1 VTRILLVFAL
11 LCGLPWPAPAE
22 EAKPLTTILLVAR
35 PELPDSNFKD
45 SIVLVMNNVGPVPG
59 GVIINRPTRISVS
72 RLFPDV
78 EALARLED
86 KVYFGGPVQVN
97 LVSFVF
103 RAETEPEDA
112 VKIMDGVYASA
123 NRELLLKLLARDK
136 PMQGLRIF
144 VGYSGWGPGQL
155 EGEIARGD
163 WTLKPATTEAI
174 FGRNAERPWPD
185 EAAPAGARSI

>member
-1 VTRILLVFAL
+1 MTRTLIVFAL
-11 LCGLPWPAPAE
+11 LCGLSGPAAAE

-59 GVIINRPTRISVS
+59 GVIINRPTRIPVS
-72 RLFPDV
+72 RLFPDI
-78 EALARLED
+78 EALARLDD
-86 KVYFGGPVQVN
+86 KVYFGGPVQIN
-97 LVSFVF
+97 LVTFVF

-112 VKIMDGVYASA
+112 IKIMDGVYASA

-144 VGYSGWGPGQL
+144 VG
-155 EGEIARGD
+155 
-163 WTLKPATTEAI
+163 
-174 FGRNAERPWPD
+174 
-185 EAAPAGARSI
+185 

>member
-1 VTRILLVFAL
+1 MTRILFVFAL
-11 LCGLPWPAPAE
+11 LCGLAGPAAAE
-22 EAKPLTTILLVAR
+22 EAKPLTTIFLVAR
-35 PELPDSNFKD
+35 PDLPDSNFKD

-59 GVIINRPTRISVS
+59 GVIINRPTRIPVS
-72 RLFPDV
+72 RLFPDI
-78 EALARLED
+78 EALARLDD
-86 KVYFGGPVQVN
+86 KVYFGGPVQIN
-97 LVSFVF
+97 LVTFVF

-112 VKIMDGVYASA
+112 IKIMDGVYASA

-163 WTLKPATTEAI
+163 WTLKPATAEAI
-174 FGRNAERPWPD
+174 FGRKSERPWPD
-185 EAAPAGARSI
+185 EAAPAGASTI